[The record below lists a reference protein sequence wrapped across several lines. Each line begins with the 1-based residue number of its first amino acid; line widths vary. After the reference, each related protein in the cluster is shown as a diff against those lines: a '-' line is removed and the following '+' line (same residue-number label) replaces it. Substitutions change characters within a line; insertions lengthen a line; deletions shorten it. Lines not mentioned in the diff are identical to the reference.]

1 MSKGSRRRRAAVYA
15 DAVTADADATDSWL
29 DWEMDLEVLEA
40 LVSDEAGRRFLQ
52 NTGISLAD
60 RMEAVQRAVGDS
72 MSPRGVGL
80 LQLVAEQ
87 RDIDLV
93 GEIRVHVRRASDEA
107 LCIDRVHVTTAMELE
122 EVALQELS
130 SSLEKHDRNLRLTTE
145 VDEKLLGGFI
155 VRRGDDVLDL
165 SVRARLES
173 LAATLR

>member
-1 MSKGSRRRRAAVYA
+1 MSGGSRRRRAAVYA
-15 DAVTADADATDSWL
+15 DAVTTDADSTNSWI

-40 LVSDEAGRRFLQ
+40 LVSDESGRRFLQ
-52 NTGISLAD
+52 NTGITLAD
-60 RMEAVQRAVGDS
+60 RMAAVQRAAGDS

-80 LQLVAEQ
+80 LQLLAEQ

-93 GEIRVHVRRASDEA
+93 GEIRVRVRRASDEA
-107 LCIDRVHVTTAMELE
+107 LCIDRVHVTTAIELE
-122 EVALQELS
+122 EAALQELS
-130 SSLEKHDRNLRLTTE
+130 GSLEKPDRNLRLTTE
-145 VDEKLLGGFI
+145 VDEKLFGGFV